1 MSVTK
6 SNKSQQLTIEQE
18 NAIDLLI
25 IGKSDR
31 EVSESVNVNRSTVNQ
46 WQNHNPFFVAELN
59 RRRKSVWG
67 SGEERLRSLVSSAV
81 DVLEEDLN
89 SEDLNSEDLKLRQSS
104 AIHILKSVG
113 MYGQDLQPR
122 GYTTPDAIADSWNLG
137 RGSSLIYKS
146 LLGEYND

>member
-6 SNKSQQLTIEQE
+6 TNKTQQLSIVQE

-31 EVSESVNVNRSTVNQ
+31 EVSESVKVNRSTVNQ

-67 SGEERLRSLVSSAV
+67 SEENRLRSLVSKAV
-81 DVLEEDLN
+81 DVLEEDLK
-89 SEDLNSEDLKLRQSS
+89 SENQKLRQSS
-104 AIHILKSVG
+104 AIHVLKSVG
-113 MYGQDLQPR
+113 MYGKDLQPR
-122 GYTTPDAIADSWNLG
+122 GHTAPDAIEDSWNLG
-137 RGSSLIYKS
+137 RGSSRIYKS

>member
-6 SNKSQQLTIEQE
+6 TNKTQQLSIVQE

-31 EVSESVNVNRSTVNQ
+31 EVSESVKVNRSTVNQ

-67 SGEERLRSLVSSAV
+67 SEENRLRSLVSKAV
-81 DVLEEDLN
+81 DVLEEDLK
-89 SEDLNSEDLKLRQSS
+89 SENQKLRQSS
-104 AIHILKSVG
+104 AIHVLKSVG
-113 MYGQDLQPR
+113 TY
-122 GYTTPDAIADSWNLG
+122 A
-137 RGSSLIYKS
+137 
-146 LLGEYND
+146 

>member
-31 EVSESVNVNRSTVNQ
+31 EVSESVKVNRSTVNQ

-81 DVLEEDLN
+81 DVLE
-89 SEDLNSEDLKLRQSS
+89 EDLNSEDLKLRQSS